1 MTIETTPWEHHL
13 LVWAHEA
20 LVSPA
25 VEDKVA
31 VDTQILSFA
40 YDYCKVVV
48 RANSRTFSTACR
60 LLPPHKRR
68 AAHALYAFCRAT
80 DDLVDKTR
88 HVANPGALIAA
99 WRSRLTTPYLGEHD
113 PVPLAWADTQARYG
127 IPRGY
132 AEQLIDG
139 IARDLHQHRYQTFA
153 ELTEYCYGVA
163 STVGLM
169 VMHIIGFGDEDALP
183 YAIKLGVA
191 LQLTNILRDVG
202 EDWANGRLYLPL
214 TELAEFGLDEAD
226 VASSYVSDAWRAFM
240 RFQLAR
246 VRHLYEEAQPGVQ
259 LLNSD
264 GRLAV
269 SAAAGLYRGI
279 LDDIEAHDYDVFN
292 RRAHISTAEKL
303 KRIPAVWWSCR
314 ITSRPQ

>member
-1 MTIETTPWEHHL
+1 MTIETTAWEHHL
-13 LVWAHEA
+13 LDWAREG

-25 VEDKVA
+25 VEDKPV
-31 VDTQILSFA
+31 VDAQALRYA

-48 RANSRTFSTACR
+48 HANSRTFGLACR
-60 LLPPHKRR
+60 LLPSHKRR

-80 DDLVDKTR
+80 DDLVDKTH
-88 HVANPGALIAA
+88 HVENPGLLIAA
-99 WRSRLTTPYLGEHD
+99 WRSRLSASFFAAHD

-139 IARDLHQHRYQTFA
+139 IARDLHQHRYQTFR
-153 ELTEYCYGVA
+153 ELAEYCYGVA

-169 VMHIIGFGDEDALP
+169 VMHIVGFDDEDALP

-202 EDWANGRLYLPL
+202 EDWANGWLYLPL
-214 TELAEFGLDEAD
+214 TELAEFGLTEAD
-226 VASSYVSDAWRAFM
+226 IASGFVSDAWRAFM

-246 VRHLYEEAQPGVQ
+246 VRQLYEEAQPGVQ

-303 KRIPAVWWSCR
+303 KRIPAVWWACR
-314 ITSRPQ
+314 MTSRPQ

>member
-1 MTIETTPWEHHL
+1 MTIEAPGWEHRL
-13 LVWAHEA
+13 MALAREA
-20 LVSPA
+20 LATPSL
-25 VEDKVA
+25 EDTPV
-31 VDTQILSFA
+31 VDAQALRYA

-48 RANSRTFSTACR
+48 HANSQTFGLACR
-60 LLPPHKRR
+60 LLLPHKRR

-88 HVANPGALIAA
+88 LVSNTEDLSAA
-99 WRSRLTTPYLGEHD
+99 WRSRLSASFLAAHD
-113 PVPLAWADTQARYG
+113 PVPLAWADTQARCG

-132 AEQLIDG
+132 ADQLIDG
-139 IARDLHQHRYQTFA
+139 IARDLQQQRYQTFG
-153 ELTEYCYGVA
+153 ELAEYCYGVA

-169 VMHIIGFGDEDALP
+169 VMHIVGFGNGGALP

-214 TELAEFGLDEAD
+214 TELAEFGISEAD
-226 VASSYVSDAWRAFM
+226 IASGSVGDAWRTFM
-240 RFQLAR
+240 RFQIGR
-246 VRHLYEEAQPGVQ
+246 VRQLYREALPGIQ
-259 LLNSD
+259 FLDSD
-264 GRLAV
+264 GRLAIGV
-269 SAAAGLYRGI
+269 AAGLYRAI

-314 ITSRPQ
+314 MTSRPQ